1 MEAAAHRG
9 ASRAGPIAAS
19 KSVSPYQWQ
28 PYRSLS
34 RLPVR
39 SGRGSKNEG
48 HEATRAIGPESVGE
62 RTAGWRAAA
71 GEIGG
76 REWAKKMDTRR
87 SR

>member
-19 KSVSPYQWQ
+19 KSVSPYRIRV
-28 PYRSLS
+28 YRSLS

-39 SGRGSKNEG
+39 SGRGGENEG
-48 HEATRAIGPESVGE
+48 HEATRAIGRESAGE
-62 RTAGWRAAA
+62 RTAGWRAVA